1 MRPPSN
7 CRGRSSRDPHRPGA
21 GCRGIFGAP
30 RETFRFRR
38 LMFSQAPKEWFKPM
52 LVRKR
57 GYVRAH
63 LDNGKR
69 DPRYCM
75 DYSLAADMVAGD
87 AEYNILI
94 DTLAEASARFE
105 ELQEAVFELRHLC
118 ESCKSGDMHT
128 KQILEVLKR
137 HGA

>member
-1 MRPPSN
+1 
-7 CRGRSSRDPHRPGA
+7 
-21 GCRGIFGAP
+21 
-30 RETFRFRR
+30 
-38 LMFSQAPKEWFKPM
+38 M

-75 DYSLAADMVAGD
+75 DYSLAADMVGGD

-118 ESCKSGDMHT
+118 ENCKSGDMHT